1 MTSAPAPQSPRLSLC
16 GVVIEGG
23 RYLVARRN
31 PGGSQGGKWEFPGGK
46 QEPGE
51 TSEQALAREFAEE
64 LSVPVTIGRLLHVG
78 AFSNGGKT
86 YRLEAWETKL
96 QGREFR
102 LVEHQELRWVAL
114 ADLAALDLSDS
125 DRQVAEAL
133 AGTAVERPSGN

>member
-1 MTSAPAPQSPRLSLC
+1 MTVPPGSPAARLSLC
-16 GVVIEGG
+16 GVVVEGG

-64 LSVPVTIGRLLHVG
+64 LSVPVTVGRLLHVG
-78 AFSNGGKT
+78 GFTNAGKA
-86 YRLEAWETKL
+86 YRLEAWETSL
-96 QGREFR
+96 RGREFR
-102 LVEHQELRWVAL
+102 LTEHQELRWVGL
-114 ADLAALDLSDS
+114 AELTALDLSDS

-133 AGTAVERPSGN
+133 AAVERPSGN